1 MLCLVTCLDKLIE
14 VDIQKDVTRTL
25 LNYRDRF
32 RSDTTRKAS
41 FPSYAQYTGFDDL
54 ILLCVQ
60 GYLCLVNQNG
70 EILNERLLKFSP
82 LFQQRI
88 CINREDRTCI
98 LARRSELLTISL
110 PSMETISSYRDSV
123 NDSPW
128 KCVESLPS
136 QKLVMAMPEN
146 YVLDGPVFFIMPPE
160 NNVDVVVYREPKQ
173 RMAWGLLHPSGNSI
187 LFCTDQRE
195 LLLYRNEDRTIHWN
209 VSKIARKRL
218 LSRVPCIPII
228 SRTSRRTSRD
238 RPRWSLRSKRTISRS
253 VIAALSSCSVRSWV
267 QSGNRKETRIRM
279 EHRGRKG
286 IKGLLVSINPANFT
300 QSTCSATVQRN
311 RKFSTCIS

>member
-14 VDIQKDVTRTL
+14 VDIQKDTTRTL

-32 RSDTTRKAS
+32 RSDTTRRTS
-41 FPSYAQYTGFDDL
+41 LPSYAQYTGFDNL

-60 GYLCLVNQNG
+60 GYLCLVNQSG
-70 EILNERLLKFSP
+70 EIINECLLKFSP
-82 LFQQRI
+82 LFQQRV

-146 YVLDGPVFFIMPPE
+146 YVLDGPVFYIMPPE
-160 NNVDVVVYREPKQ
+160 NGVDVVIYREPKQ

-209 VSKIARKRL
+209 VDERQAASFLGSHVSLSFHVPQEKRAGT
-218 LSRVPCIPII
+218 VH
-228 SRTSRRTSRD
+228 D
-238 RPRWSLRSKRTISRS
+238 GAFFRS
-253 VIAALSSCSVRSWV
+253 
-267 QSGNRKETRIRM
+267 
-279 EHRGRKG
+279 
-286 IKGLLVSINPANFT
+286 GLFPD
-300 QSTCSATVQRN
+300 Q
-311 RKFSTCIS
+311 